1 MEQLAGELFKI
12 SGEKN
17 FNAAALKIFRYQA
30 VHNPVYARWINE
42 LGIDPRGVESIDDIP
57 FLPVSAFSG
66 HRVLAEGYEAEKV
79 FMSSGTAGMT
89 RSLHYVADTGVYEK
103 SFSACFRLFYGDPSS
118 YVILALL
125 PSYLEREGSSL
136 VYMVSK
142 LIEMNY
148 STAGGFFL
156 DDYRSLEKSIG
167 EASRSG
173 RRIILLGVSFAL
185 LDFSEKCDISLENHI
200 VMETGG
206 MKGRR
211 KEMTREE
218 LHSLLGERFRTDSIH
233 SEYGMTE
240 LLSQAY
246 SKKGGVF
253 YTPPWMK
260 VLIRDPHDPFSYLP
274 QGRTGGINIIDLT
287 NIYSCSFI
295 ETSDLGRSHRGGS
308 FEVLGRFDNSDIRG
322 CNLLV

>member
-1 MEQLAGELFKI
+1 MDQLARELFDI
-12 SGEKN
+12 STEED

-30 VHNPVYARWINE
+30 VHNPVYARWLAE
-42 LGIDPRGVESIDDIP
+42 LGIDYRAVERTVDIP
-57 FLPVSAFSG
+57 FLPVKAFSG
-66 HRVLAEGYEAEKV
+66 HRVMAESREAEKV
-79 FMSSGTAGMT
+79 FVSSGTAGMT
-89 RSLHYVADTGVYEK
+89 RSLHYVADSSVYEK
-103 SFSACFRLFYGDPSS
+103 SFSDGFRLFYGDPSD

-136 VYMVSK
+136 VYMASRIIDK
-142 LIEMNY
+142 SASPL
-148 STAGGFFL
+148 GGFFL
-156 DDYRSLEKSIG
+156 DDYRALEKSIG
-167 EASRSG
+167 EALHTG
-173 RRIILLGVSFAL
+173 RTILLLGVSFAL

-218 LHSLLGERFRTDSIH
+218 LHATLGERFRTSGIH

-253 YTPPWMK
+253 NTPPWMK
-260 VLIRDPHDPFSYLP
+260 VFIRDPHDPFTYLP
-274 QGRTGGINIIDLT
+274 HGRSGGINIIDLA

-295 ETSDLGRSHRGGS
+295 ETSDLGRSYPDGS
-308 FEVLGRFDNSDIRG
+308 FEVVGRFDNSDIRG